1 MTEKHIEFS
10 ELDFEKTE
18 SLPHADHCE
27 EYAGRLSVFR
37 FLGFQVNNAPEMEIP
52 PFFPKRVSQLAQ
64 STEFSFAFACQQAA
78 GQLIPVFMALLL
90 GTSLLLYFVT
100 DPESAAEQYSELF
113 FDQPLQEDLS
123 MDYVVDFLGELPRRK
138 PSLDRSR

>member
-18 SLPHADHCE
+18 NLPHADHCE
-27 EYAGRLSVFR
+27 ECSRRLSIFR
-37 FLGFQVNNAPEMEIP
+37 FLGFQVNHPPEMEIP
-52 PFFPKRVSQLAQ
+52 PFFSKRVSQLAQ
-64 STEFSFAFACQQAA
+64 STEFSFVFSFQQAA
-78 GQLIPVFMALLL
+78 RQLIPVFMALLL

-100 DPESAAEQYSELF
+100 DGESVAEQYSELF

-123 MDYVVDFLGELPRRK
+123 MDYVVDFLGEP
-138 PSLDRSR
+138 PEEESIP